1 MLTINILPHQR
12 QIDRSQQTLSNAA
25 VHKKLT
31 ITPFQIKKFFSAH
44 FKLIILGVII
54 ECFYLFYL
62 LHSFPLLRNYQSLT
76 DMGIINNYSHT
87 GFITFMLVFSLLF
100 VILILARRQ
109 TDLYQDKATLYLVIG
124 FSILF
129 SCTALFVYPIN
140 AIDIFGY
147 IAESRVLILYH
158 ANPMT
163 VAPAYYT
170 HDAFIQSLGRF
181 VVLPTPYGS
190 LGVLI
195 ESVPTL
201 FSGSNLLANLLLI
214 KGLSTFFL
222 IGSSYLVYRIV
233 IQFKPEL
240 AISCA
245 LIFAWN
251 PYTQLE
257 YVVNSHNDIM
267 MIFFMLLAILASV
280 RNKHC
285 AAFVLILLSALIK
298 YAILPIIPFLM
309 FYAIFNMEDVKA
321 RMKYI
326 LFICIATLII
336 LAVFIFPFWRGEQTF
351 ASIFTTAQGSLYSF
365 SMFLNDFSAL
375 KITVDQSKTIGL
387 VIFGGVYLCA
397 LLFVARHWISLLMG
411 CFLTLFMFLAFA
423 VTYVQPWYII
433 WACTLALLIP
443 HKYMQRL
450 AVSLAYGATMVELI
464 HPYIWP
470 WGVLYN
476 VGGYA
481 IVNSMAYLILF
492 CPSLI
497 LFVGYIINEFTTRF
511 HFHVDGLEK

>member
-1 MLTINILPHQR
+1 MLTINILPYQR
-12 QIDRSQQTLSNAA
+12 QIDRSEPTLLIS
-25 VHKKLT
+25 VIRKKLT
-31 ITPFQIKKFFSAH
+31 ITPFQIQKFFIAH
-44 FKLIILGVII
+44 FKLIILGVVT

-62 LHSFPLLRNYQSLT
+62 LHSFPLLRNYQSFT
-76 DMGIINNYSHT
+76 DMGIINDYSHT
-87 GFITFMLVFSLLF
+87 GFITFMLVFSFLF
-100 VILILARRQ
+100 VILILACRQ
-109 TDLYQDKATLYLVIG
+109 TDLYRDKATLYLVIG
-124 FSILF
+124 FGLLF
-129 SCTALFVYPIN
+129 SCTALFIYPIN

-170 HDAFIQSLGRF
+170 HDAFIQSLGNF
-181 VVLPTPYGS
+181 VALPTPYGS

-214 KGLSTFFL
+214 KGLSAFFL
-222 IGSSYLVYRIV
+222 LGSSYLVYRIV
-233 IQFKPEL
+233 IQFKPEI

-257 YVVNSHNDIM
+257 YVVNSHNDII

-280 RNKHC
+280 SNKHGV
-285 AAFVLILLSALIK
+285 AFILILLSALVK
-298 YAILPIIPFLM
+298 YAVLPIIPLLM
-309 FYAIFNMEDVKA
+309 FYAIFNTKDVAA
-321 RMKYI
+321 RLKYI
-326 LFICIATLII
+326 LFICIATFII
-336 LAVFIFPFWRGEQTF
+336 LAAFIWPFWRGEQTF

-375 KITVDQSKTIGL
+375 KITVNQSKTIGL
-387 VIFGGVYLCA
+387 VIFSGVYLCA
-397 LLFVARHWISLLMG
+397 LLFVSRHWISLLMG
-411 CFLTLFMFLAFA
+411 CFLTLFVFLAFA

-450 AVSLAYGATMVELI
+450 AVSLAYGATLVELI

-470 WGVLYN
+470 WGVLHN

-481 IVNSMAYLILF
+481 IANSMAYLILF

-497 LFVGYIINEFTTRF
+497 LFVGYISNEFITRF
-511 HFHVDGLEK
+511 RFRVDGLEK